1 MKTVPL
7 AESRGRFFG
16 TSGAAAKL
24 EIPPSTLD
32 HAIIALKTT
41 NADIGSAER

>member
-7 AESRGRFFG
+7 AESRGFFG